1 MVPARTRMFRAG
13 TPARKGI
20 IKVLITCSRL
30 RSPMLWVLPSFQ
42 ALVTDVEYLKSL
54 LKWVNVLSREKQEFI
69 TVYKKIG
76 DGLYLSE
83 NFPE

>member
-1 MVPARTRMFRAG
+1 M
-13 TPARKGI
+13 
-20 IKVLITCSRL
+20 
-30 RSPMLWVLPSFQ
+30 
-42 ALVTDVEYLKSL
+42 TDVEYLKSL